1 MKPAYN
7 GGEGSVAVVG
17 CYTLPGRYECV
28 FGVKNGDLC
37 GSEAVVAQGAGWHSD
52 AVRIRGYL

>member
-1 MKPAYN
+1 M
-7 GGEGSVAVVG
+7 AVVG